1 MPHLPTRLPSL
12 LLSVL
17 LATFASAQ
25 PAEPDYPLGPDSQP
39 QDNVP
44 KGTVSK
50 HQWNTSKVF
59 PGTTRDYWVYIPAQ
73 YDKAKPACVMV
84 FQDGGGFQDPKG
96 QYRVPVVFDNL
107 IHKKEM
113 PVTIG
118 IFINPG
124 VIPAARPNAHPRFNR
139 SFEYDTPSDQYARF
153 LIEEILPEVSKTY
166 NLTTEAAGRA
176 ICGTSSGGIAAFA
189 AAWERPDAFTRVVSF
204 IGSFTN
210 LRGANDYP
218 TLLRQTEP
226 KPLRVFLQDGKN
238 DLDIYAGSWW
248 QSNNDMAAALK
259 FAGYEHQFVQGEG
272 SHNGKHAGAVLPDA
286 LRFIWKD
293 YPNLPARGAFAQA
306 TKDTRPTVMDIV
318 VPGEDWRVVS
328 EGHKFTEGPAPDTE
342 GNLYFTDIPNNRIHK
357 VDADGKVTVFAEN
370 TGGANG
376 LMFGPDGRLYAC
388 QGGNK
393 RVAAYDVKTAQAQ
406 TVADGIECNDLAITR
421 GGRIYVTEPN
431 KKQVWLVTPDGKKRV
446 VDTGIARPNGV
457 ILTPDQAQL
466 IVADTAGATVYLFRI
481 EPDGSLSLKQPY
493 FTHHLPDWMNESGAD
508 GMTVDD
514 QGRLYVTTK
523 AGLQVFDQAGRVNAI
538 LTKPSAGWLSNAT
551 FGGKD
556 LSTLYVTCGDKVFQ
570 RKTKTKGVLSFK
582 DPVLPPTPRL

>member
-1 MPHLPTRLPSL
+1 MPNRPPRFDL
-12 LLSVL
+12 LLVALIAPSIL
-17 LATFASAQ
+17 FAQ
-25 PAEPDYPLGPDSQP
+25 EPEYPLGPDSQS
-39 QDNVP
+39 QNGVP
-44 KGTVSK
+44 KGAVTK
-50 HQWNTSKVF
+50 HQWTQSKVF
-59 PGTTRDYWVYIPAQ
+59 PGTTRDYWVYVPAQ
-73 YDKAKPACVMV
+73 YDQDKPACVMV
-84 FQDGGGFQDPKG
+84 FQDGGGFQDPRG

-118 IFINPG
+118 VFINPG
-124 VIPAARPNAHPRFNR
+124 VIPTRDKAHPRYNR
-139 SFEYDTPSDQYARF
+139 SFEYDTPSDQYVRF
-153 LIEEILPEVSKTY
+153 LLEEILPEVGKSY
-166 NLTTEAAGRA
+166 NLTTEGTGRA
-176 ICGTSSGGIAAFA
+176 ICGASSGGICAFA

-218 TLLRQTEP
+218 TLIRQTEP
-226 KPLRVFLQDGKN
+226 KSIRVFLQDGRN

-248 QSNNDMAAALK
+248 VGNNDVAAALK

-272 SHNGKHAGAVLPDA
+272 SHNGRHGGSVLPDA

-293 YPNLPARGAFAQA
+293 YPKLPAKGTFPQA
-306 TKDTRPTVMDIV
+306 ARDTRPTVLDIV
-318 VPGEDWRVVS
+318 SNDEEWKVVS

-357 VDADGKVTVFAEN
+357 VDADGKVSVFAEN

-388 QGGNK
+388 QGGSK
-393 RVAAYDVKTAQAQ
+393 RVAAYDVKTAKEQ
-406 TVADGIECNDLAITR
+406 TVADGIECNDLAITHE
-421 GGRIYVTEPN
+421 GAIYITEPGQ
-431 KKQVWLVTPDGKKRV
+431 KRVWLVTKDGQKRV

-457 ILTPDQAQL
+457 ILTPDQSQL
-466 IVADTAGATVYLFRI
+466 IVADTASSVVYIFRI

-493 FTHHLPDWMNESGAD
+493 FTHHLPDWMSDSGAD
-508 GMTVDD
+508 GMTVDEK
-514 QGRLYVTTK
+514 GRLYVTTR

-538 LTKPSAGWLSNAT
+538 VAKPQAAWLSNVC

-556 LSTLYVTCGDKVFQ
+556 LDTLYVTCGDKLYQ
-570 RKTKTKGVLSFK
+570 RKTKTRGVLSFRE
-582 DPVLPPTPRL
+582 PVLPPRPRL